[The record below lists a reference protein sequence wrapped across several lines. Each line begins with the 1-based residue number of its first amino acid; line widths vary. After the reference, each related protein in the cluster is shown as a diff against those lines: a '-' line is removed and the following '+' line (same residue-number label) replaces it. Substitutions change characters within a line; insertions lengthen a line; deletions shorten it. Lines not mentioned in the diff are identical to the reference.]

1 MSAMQEGP
9 EPEPLRDVPMPRER
23 DLARR
28 MQREAQ
34 PVISMSV
41 PLPPGSISLG
51 REVAPVLG
59 RLRNGMAEGSG
70 VVVHL
75 TAAQRGDGV
84 STLAREMAAAAAAE
98 PFCRV
103 LLLDASETGEE
114 GGGTFA
120 QPLPDLAAAYLG
132 RGEVEVA
139 SVTVG
144 AASFH
149 ATALRGSF
157 GTPARGGRSLREL
170 HEEVRAGYDL
180 VVVDCPP
187 ILDSPFL
194 HRLGPE
200 QPRVVMVLRQDRTP
214 IPIAIRAREEVALA
228 GGSLVGVVLNRR
240 MRPLPRVLGGLF

>member
-1 MSAMQEGP
+1 MSAVQEGP
-9 EPEPLRDVPMPRER
+9 VPEPVRDVPMPRER
-23 DLARR
+23 DPTRR
-28 MQREAQ
+28 VQREAQ

-41 PLPPGSISLG
+41 PLPPGSIRLG
-51 REVAPVLG
+51 REVGPVLG

-103 LLLDASETGEE
+103 LLLDASEAGEE
-114 GGGTFA
+114 AGGTFA
-120 QPLPDLAAAYLG
+120 RPLPDLAAAYLG

-139 SVTVG
+139 SVTSG
-144 AASFH
+144 AVSFH

-157 GTPARGGRSLREL
+157 GTPAPGGRSLREL
-170 HEEVRAGYDL
+170 HEEIRAGYDL

-187 ILDSPFL
+187 ILESPFL

-200 QPRVVMVLRQDRTP
+200 PPRVVMVLQQDRTP

-228 GGSLVGVVLNRR
+228 GGNLVGVVLSRR
-240 MRPLPRVLGGLF
+240 MRPLPRVLGGLL

>member
-1 MSAMQEGP
+1 VRELP
-9 EPEPLRDVPMPRER
+9 VPRER

-28 MQREAQ
+28 LQREAQ
-34 PVISMSV
+34 PVISMSFPV
-41 PLPPGSISLG
+41 PPDSVRLG
-51 REVAPVLG
+51 REVGPVLG
-59 RLRNGMAEGSG
+59 RLRNAMAEGSG

-84 STLAREMAAAAAAE
+84 STLAREIAAAAAAE

-103 LLLDASETGEE
+103 LLLDASEAGEE
-114 GGGTFA
+114 AGGTFA
-120 QPLPDLAAAYLG
+120 RPLPDLAAAYLG

-139 SVTVG
+139 SVTAG

-157 GTPARGGRSLREL
+157 GAPAPGGRSLREL

-187 ILDSPFL
+187 ILESPFL
-194 HRLGPE
+194 HRLGSEP
-200 QPRVVMVLRQDRTP
+200 PRVVMVLQQDRTP

-228 GGSLVGVVLNRR
+228 GGSLIGVVLSGR
-240 MRPLPRVLGGLF
+240 MRPLPRILGSLF